1 MRVFKM
7 NALYYTLEYQRDT
20 VIPDIFPE
28 LLSNELVHIGYGGLE
43 EINAIGNFLHTDEE
57 LIVSEIVEQYNQGKR
72 IFVYEC
78 LREGLVLPVM
88 LKFFRITTK
97 INLPDASFIWLTG
110 DPNGKKIVEDYWFK
124 RIPKKP
130 FQVWGAYY
138 FEYLAHHTF
147 LKYSKE
153 YTPGP
158 REKTFLCYNNILRP
172 ARVEFLEQMLKHDLV
187 KDSYYSFIGG
197 SRGTTTTNG
206 LLAILAAKGT
216 TTTNGLL
223 DTIDTNLYPNIHNNK
238 EILPLILGNT
248 KADDLPWSPELE
260 PEDYMF
266 FENSYFSVVTE
277 TLYYQ
282 ENLTP
287 NQLHAEHVPALIGLF
302 LTEKT
307 YKPIAMKHPF
317 ILLAPAHSLR
327 MLRER
332 GYKTFSPFIDESY
345 DEIENDTLR
354 LQAVVEEVKRLSK
367 SDLVEFTYQI
377 KDIVEHNEKIL
388 RNQTVFVPN
397 KIKNQ

>member
-1 MRVFKM
+1 
-7 NALYYTLEYQRDT
+7 
-20 VIPDIFPE
+20 
-28 LLSNELVHIGYGGLE
+28 
-43 EINAIGNFLHTDEE
+43 
-57 LIVSEIVEQYNQGKR
+57 
-72 IFVYEC
+72 
-78 LREGLVLPVM
+78 
-88 LKFFRITTK
+88 
-97 INLPDASFIWLTG
+97 
-110 DPNGKKIVEDYWFK
+110 
-124 RIPKKP
+124 
-130 FQVWGAYY
+130 
-138 FEYLAHHTF
+138 
-147 LKYSKE
+147 
-153 YTPGP
+153 
-158 REKTFLCYNNILRP
+158 
-172 ARVEFLEQMLKHDLV
+172 MLKHDLV

>member
-1 MRVFKM
+1 M
-7 NALYYTLEYQRDT
+7 NHLYFALEYQRDV

-28 LLSNELVHIGYGGLE
+28 LVSNELVHIGYGGLE
-43 EINAIGNFLHTDEE
+43 QVSENFLHADEE
-57 LIVSEIVEQYNQGKR
+57 TIISEIVDHYGQGKR

-88 LKFFRITTK
+88 LKFLRITTA

-110 DPNGKKIVEDYWFK
+110 DPNGKKVVEDFWLK
-124 RIPKKP
+124 RMHKKP

-153 YTPGP
+153 YTPGY

-197 SRGTTTTNG
+197 SRGTTK
-206 LLAILAAKGT
+206 IDD
-216 TTTNGLL
+216 LL
-223 DTIDTNLYPNIHNNK
+223 DTIDAKLHPNIYSNK
-238 EILPLILGNT
+238 EMLPLILGH
-248 KADDLPWSPELE
+248 DESDGLPWSTDLE
-260 PEDYMF
+260 ITDHVF

-277 TLYYQ
+277 TLYYPHYAA
-282 ENLTP
+282 P
-287 NQLHAEHVPALIGLF
+287 NQIYIGHVPALIGLF

-345 DEIENDTLR
+345 DEIENDSLR
-354 LQAVVEEVKRLSK
+354 LQAVVEEVKRLSE
-367 SDLVEFTYQI
+367 SDLVEFTHQI
-377 KDIVEHNEKIL
+377 KDIVEHNEKVL